1 MTRLFVVLSAI
12 VAVANGFHAV
22 ASPRTS
28 GVWPRATSTR
38 ACDVATAEAT
48 GSEAATAEEQMPAQ
62 GAFLRYY
69 RAEKA
74 RLQYE
79 KENPVNPLEAAM
91 SRLDGPLKTLAVLA
105 YADQSPETNN
115 PSSGGKLPFFLPTDA
130 GPGACAVAAQGGLLR
145 DSGN

>member
-1 MTRLFVVLSAI
+1 MSRLCFVLSAF
-12 VAVANGFHAV
+12 VAVASGFHAV
-22 ASPRTS
+22 ARPSTS
-28 GVWPRATSTR
+28 GVWPRATSAR
-38 ACDVATAEAT
+38 ACDAATAEATAEASAEAT
-48 GSEAATAEEQMPAQ
+48 GSEAASAEEQMPAQ

-105 YADQSPETNN
+105 YVDQ
-115 PSSGGKLPFFLPTDA
+115 
-130 GPGACAVAAQGGLLR
+130 
-145 DSGN
+145 